1 MRAEVDLVVREQFVD
16 TADGWSLH
24 LRRTRSPRQFD
35 PQTQPLLIVPGYGM
49 NSFIFS
55 YHPRGTSMERCLA
68 EAGFEVWAVDLR
80 GQGLSEPSGAHHPGP
95 QSLLRYAASDLPA
108 AIERVMMGTE
118 THADGLTLIGCSL
131 GGSIA
136 YGYLALRKDP
146 RVTQLVT
153 MGAPL
158 RWLDVHPL
166 LRVAFSSPTLAG
178 MVRFNRTREM
188 VRGLFPLLIRVPA
201 LLSLYMNTQ
210 TIDLRRMSEMTRT
223 VENPDPSINRD
234 IARWVKNVDLRL
246 DGVDVTCALR
256 ELDLPLFV
264 VLSNRDGI
272 VPLAT
277 AKSVLDAWGGDDIE
291 TLVVGDDDN
300 WYAHA
305 NLFVADDAPQLVF
318 APLINWLRQRSPQDA
333 PPPSR
338 QIS

>member
-16 TADGWSLH
+16 TTDGWSLH
-24 LRRTRSPRQFD
+24 LRRTRCARQFD
-35 PQTQPLLIVPGYGM
+35 PSTQPLLIVPGYGM

-68 EAGFEVWAVDLR
+68 EAGFEVWALDLR
-80 GQGLSEPSGAHHPGP
+80 GQGLSEPTGRDPGP
-95 QSLLRYAASDLPA
+95 QSLLRYASVDLPA

-118 THADGLTLIGCSL
+118 TNAEGLTLIGCSL

-136 YGYLALRKDP
+136 YGYLALRRDP
-146 RVTQLVT
+146 RVAQLVT

-178 MVRFNRTREM
+178 LVRINRTREL
-188 VRGLFPLLIRVPA
+188 VRGLFPLLVRVPA

-210 TIDLRRMSEMTRT
+210 TIDLGRMSEMTQT
-223 VENPDPSINRD
+223 VEDPDPAINRD
-234 IARWVKNVDLRL
+234 IARWVNDVDLRL
-246 DGVDVTCALR
+246 DGVDVTAGLR
-256 ELDLPLFV
+256 ELDLPLLV
-264 VLSNRDGI
+264 VISNRDGI
-272 VPLAT
+272 VPVAT
-277 AKSVLDAWGGDDIE
+277 AESVIDVWGGDDVE
-291 TLVVGDDDN
+291 KLVVGDDDN

-318 APLINWLRQRSPQDA
+318 APLIRWLRQHPPRADD
-333 PPPSR
+333 PPSR
-338 QIS
+338 QIA